1 MKNRMNFSA
10 FLLSTFFL
18 STAYSTNHL
27 VFMGGG
33 GEPAGQT
40 TIFDQDAANLSGLTK
55 SGKWS
60 YQASFNGGH
69 PISEAIINQTF
80 SHPESPNS
88 VFSEKNYNALID
100 DSLEKMRSG
109 KLKAGDQLLIVID
122 THGAEKN
129 DKELSHSI
137 AFKSK
142 SQIADYDSLN
152 GLSIGTLDRLN
163 EIVKLADEQGVKLGI
178 VDMSCHSGATL
189 NLAKKSKNTCVIASS
204 GPNHYA
210 HAGPGAFANNFFAE
224 IKQGRLKNLEDLYL
238 KARKDFNNPSFP
250 MISTPAGK
258 AINDELYAQI
268 GPYINYQSETNGKL
282 TKQLIDLANPIEQ
295 CREFRNFNKLLTNIE
310 IFQEIADQSNG
321 DLQSLKELLMVYH
334 EAQQNMIKNVKSSNV
349 GILNKEITIAS
360 STINPRKNQPY
371 YSTNL
376 TVKELLK
383 IDKIQFQLD
392 SEAEFEAVHQFAPD
406 NKLRKQAHT
415 EYLNNLFKEIDKINK
430 QYPNLASAEEQ
441 IRLKNERILKNT
453 YDIAQSIAQ
462 KERTLYQAMYEAK
475 KAPNPCADFKL

>member
-1 MKNRMNFSA
+1 MKNRMNFST

-18 STAYSTNHL
+18 STAYSANHL

-33 GEPAGQT
+33 GEPAGDT
-40 TIFDQDAANLSGLTK
+40 TIFDHDAANISGLTK

-69 PISEAIINQTF
+69 PITEGIINQTF

-88 VFSEKNYNALID
+88 VFSEKNYNALIE
-100 DSLEKMRSG
+100 DSLQKIKSG

-122 THGAEKN
+122 THGAEKKE
-129 DKELSHSI
+129 KELSHSI

-152 GLSIGTLDRLN
+152 GVSVGTLDRLN
-163 EIVKLADEQGVKLGI
+163 EIVKLSDQQGVKLGI
-178 VDMSCHSGATL
+178 VDMSCHSGASL
-189 NLAKKSKNTCVIASS
+189 NLAKNSKNTCVITAS

-224 IKQGRLKNLEDLYL
+224 IKQGRLKNLEDIYL

-250 MISTPAGK
+250 MISTAAGR
-258 AINDELYAQI
+258 AINDDLYAQI
-268 GPYINYQSETNGKL
+268 GPYINYQSEKTGKL
-282 TKQLIDLANPIEQ
+282 TKQLIDLSNPVEQ
-295 CREFRNFNKLLTNIE
+295 CKEFRNFNKLLTSIE
-310 IFQEIADQSNG
+310 VFQEIADQSNG
-321 DLQSLKELLMVYH
+321 DLQSLKEMLEVYR
-334 EAQQNMIKNVKSSNV
+334 EAQQNMIKNVKKSNV
-349 GILNKEITIAS
+349 GILNKEMTIAS
-360 STINPRKNQPY
+360 NTINPRNKQPY

-392 SEAEFEAVHQFAPD
+392 SEAEFEAVHQYAPD
-406 NKLRKQAHT
+406 HKLRKQAHT
-415 EYLNNLFKEIDKINK
+415 EYLNNLFGQIDKINQ

-441 IRLKNERILKNT
+441 LRLKNERIITNT
-453 YDIAQSIAQ
+453 YDIAQAIAK